1 MMSMGFRMMNSLYS
15 QQYEDADTDVA
26 VLNEKIRIE
35 KVLDIRRQLSER
47 RYNVAERLDVVIER
61 LLDVLKP

>member
-1 MMSMGFRMMNSLYS
+1 MMNSLYS